1 MKRVFISLFSL
12 ALLVVPC
19 SCGDDDDN
27 DNDVR
32 KEVKNDDS
40 NDEKSDNQEDEG
52 KGNGSKKKDQFVC
65 DIQPLSRTLYF
76 AGEDELDV
84 YVQTNRP
91 MASLQVYVED
101 EKGEKYEVERDIFHN
116 YIRVHSPMVAGN
128 LFVVVADSNGT
139 KPKKVPFCNLDETNN
154 HAIQAHLET
163 PYIDLLNGE
172 AMTAEEAAAQPGKA
186 WLKLDGEKG
195 IIAAEGFKVEFDD
208 KSSSFDQMG
217 QVRQFKLSN
226 GREGL
231 IVLILIKYEAGKKE
245 AFAFTYCLK

>member
-32 KEVKNDDS
+32 KEVKNDDP
-40 NDEKSDNQEDEG
+40 DDGKSDNQEDDG
-52 KGNGSKKKDQFVC
+52 KENDSKKKDQFVC
-65 DIQPLSRTLYF
+65 DIEPLSRTLYF
-76 AGEDELDV
+76 AGEDELNV
-84 YVQTNRP
+84 YVHTNRP
-91 MASLQVYVED
+91 MANLQVYVED
-101 EKGEKYEVERDIFHN
+101 EKGEKYDVETDIFYN
-116 YIRVHSPMVAGN
+116 YIRVHSPMVVGN

-139 KPKKVPFCNLDETNN
+139 KPQKVPFYKLDETNN
-154 HAIQAHLET
+154 HSIQAYLET

-172 AMTAEEAAAQPGKA
+172 AMTPEESAAQPGRA

-208 KSSSFDQMG
+208 KSSSLAQPG
-217 QVRQFKLSN
+217 RVSQFKLSN

-231 IVLILIKYEAGKKE
+231 VVLVLIKYEAGKKV